1 MICLD
6 TTFLIDFL
14 KKRIEID
21 DKVKHILKKSL
32 ALTSFSIFELY
43 FGIYKL
49 KTKNSNFNFKKKE
62 KEIQNLIKGF
72 EILNF
77 NNKSAMK
84 TAEILNE
91 LEHKG
96 QIID

>member
-21 DKVKHILKKSL
+21 DKVKHILKNSL

-43 FGIYKL
+43 K
-49 KTKNSNFNFKKKE
+49 
-62 KEIQNLIKGF
+62 
-72 EILNF
+72 IL
-77 NNKSAMK
+77 
-84 TAEILNE
+84 T
-91 LEHKG
+91 
-96 QIID
+96 